1 MFDWFESLFK
11 SITSLPQEIGNTLKV
26 YFIDLT
32 DVITDIP
39 EFVLNGIKSIF
50 IPDAAAIQ
58 DRFNEFLDDL
68 KFKFNFD
75 TEFFQ
80 NVVVDGRPV
89 DDVEEDYYISG
100 VGTLKLKF
108 FDTSYFVQGVEYF
121 RPFIRGFIV
130 LLMMFYHVKQILSF
144 IRQDAGVITGKA
156 VEYSEN
162 AKKEK

>member
-100 VGTLKLKF
+100 VGTLKYNNPL
-108 FDTSYFVQGVEYF
+108 
-121 RPFIRGFIV
+121 PHH
-130 LLMMFYHVKQILSF
+130 L
-144 IRQDAGVITGKA
+144 QDAHRQPQF
-156 VEYSEN
+156 
-162 AKKEK
+162 EKIQYQN